1 MLQCIVLVC
10 LICSSLIGH
19 PISSMKILDWL
30 LHEGDYSHILVSI
43 LSYVS
48 ANDLA
53 SLQRT
58 NDEWRY
64 FIQEKIWGDKVLMT
78 RMRKMWGSYMPTTTI
93 KSNKAKVLCM
103 RCDEKYL
110 ICGEACSGQIVI
122 YKRQD
127 FNLSWEGYMLRP
139 TNIDA
144 GQPLILA
151 GAHKHSDHTV
161 KEGKHITPSRVIK
174 AHSAG
179 EDVTCLSFN
188 NTILISGSSSGSLK
202 VFKLETGEL
211 IGDLSLPL
219 LSMGYKCVRI
229 VGQMVVAAAGHNV
242 TVQIF
247 KSSDQEKIIRFNG
260 CNFLSG

>member
-219 LSMGYKCVRI
+219 LSLGYKCVKI